1 MPQVGKLGWGFDV
14 MEREVFT
21 ATVLAYLMDCIDN
34 GENEFPEAEY
44 LTRSYFGLND
54 REWNEVKA
62 LYDAMGV

>member
-1 MPQVGKLGWGFDV
+1 